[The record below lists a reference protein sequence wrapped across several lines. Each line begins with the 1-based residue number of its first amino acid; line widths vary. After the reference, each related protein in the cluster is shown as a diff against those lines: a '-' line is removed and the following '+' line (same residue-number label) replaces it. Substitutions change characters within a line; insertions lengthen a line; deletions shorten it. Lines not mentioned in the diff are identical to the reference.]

1 MQLDEMFVEGK
12 RCPIGIDVTRP
23 AFGWS
28 YKSSPTRSQ
37 MQTAYRITV
46 STAEE
51 NVQHIVWDSGKIAS
65 RKNVH
70 ILYEGPPLQSRIR
83 YYWKLQ
89 FWNQDDQMEESP
101 ASFWE
106 MGLIHESDWAARW
119 IGEPDGESLE
129 RMALPLFRYEFKLVK
144 KVKRARAYICGLGQY
159 ELRLNGNKVSDHV
172 LTPGWTNFDNTCLYN
187 VYDVTDEMNTGAN
200 VVGVMLGNGFFNV
213 TGGRYTKFKR
223 SFGTP
228 KCLVQLEI
236 IYTDGTTVA
245 IASNQDWR
253 IAEGPITFSCIYG
266 GEDYDARRNQSGW
279 DLSSY
284 TESDDWRYAA
294 EVISPLGKLK
304 SEALSPMKVMQ
315 SFKPLRITQPSPGVY
330 VADFGQNFAGWVE
343 ISISGQKDSKITLSP
358 AELLKED
365 GTANQKW
372 TGSPY
377 RFSYILNGE
386 GEEIWAP
393 RFSYYGFRYVQIEGA
408 IPVDS
413 STPLA
418 EIPSL
423 IRLEGQ
429 MIYPDTR
436 LSGHFECSD
445 VMLNQTH
452 EMINQAILSNM
463 KSLFTDCPHRE
474 KLGWLEQIH
483 LMGPSV
489 AFNYQV
495 EALLT
500 KVMEDIRDAQLPNGM
515 VPTTAPEYVV
525 FSDKWR
531 CFRDAVSWGGAYVL
545 TGWNLF
551 RLYGNTRILT
561 EHYDGMKAYIDYVTE
576 SSDHLIVHQG
586 LGDWYDVGENG
597 PGFAQNTPVPHTET
611 AMYYH
616 IVDVFV
622 QIANLLNNKQDVINY
637 MNLRDKIKSAFNNS
651 FYNRETSR
659 YATGSQTSNA
669 MPLSLG
675 LVDDPFKET
684 VLSHLI
690 EDIRLQGYH
699 TTAGD
704 VGHRYVLLALALNGR
719 SDIIYEM
726 TRQTDHPSYGYQI
739 AHGATTLT
747 EAWDGPTVGK
757 SQNHF
762 MLGHLEEW
770 LYAGLAGIDYRYDPD
785 FQSFKLTIKPSLP
798 GGLEEVKVE
807 HRLPVG
813 SMGVE
818 WKRYNQYQ
826 LTLNVSIP
834 ANCTADV
841 YIPALAMDRITESGS
856 RIEAPSSI
864 EIIGYE
870 AGYAVLRVTSGHY
883 QFVSEV
889 ADLPFEQN

>member
-28 YKSSPTRSQ
+28 YKSSLTRSQ

-46 STAEE
+46 STSEE
-51 NVQHIVWDSGKIAS
+51 NVQHIVWDSGKIVS

-70 ILYEGPPLQSRIR
+70 VLYEGPPLQSRIR

-89 FWNQDDQMEESP
+89 FWNQDDQMVESP
-101 ASFWE
+101 ASYWE
-106 MGLIHESDWAARW
+106 MGLLHESDWAARW
-119 IGEPDGESLE
+119 IGEPDGESFE
-129 RMALPLFRYEFKLVK
+129 RKALPLFRYEFKLMK
-144 KVKRARAYICGLGQY
+144 RVKRSRAYICGLGQY

-172 LTPGWTNFDNTCLYN
+172 LTPGWTNFNKTCLYN
-187 VYDVTDEMNTGAN
+187 VYDVTDEMKTGDN
-200 VVGVMLGNGFFNV
+200 VVGLMLGNGFFNV

-228 KCLVQLEI
+228 TCLVQLEI
-236 IYTDGTTVA
+236 TYTDGTTVT

-266 GEDYDARRNQSGW
+266 GEDYDARRNQLSW
-279 DLSSY
+279 DLPGY

-294 EVISPLGKLK
+294 EVVPPLGKLK

-315 SFKPLRITQPSPGVY
+315 TFKPLSITQPSPGVL
-330 VADFGQNFAGWVE
+330 VADFGQNFAGWIEV
-343 ISISGQKDSKITLSP
+343 SVMGQEGSRITLSP

-377 RFSYILNGE
+377 RFSYILNGD
-386 GEEIWAP
+386 GEEIWSP

-413 STPLA
+413 STPLT

-423 IRLEGQ
+423 LRLEGQ

-445 VMLNQTH
+445 VMLNRTH

-500 KVMEDIRDAQLPNGM
+500 KVMEDISDAQLPNGM

-531 CFRDAVSWGGAYVL
+531 CFRDSVSWGGAYVL
-545 TGWNLF
+545 TGWNLY

-576 SSDHLIVHQG
+576 NSDHLIVLQG

-616 IVDVFV
+616 LVDVFV
-622 QIANLLNNKQDVINY
+622 QIANLLNNKQDAINY
-637 MNLRDKIKSAFNNS
+637 AILRDKIKSAFNDA
-651 FYNRETSR
+651 FFNRETSR
-659 YATGSQTSNA
+659 YATGSQASNA

-675 LVDDPFKET
+675 LVDDHFKET

-690 EDIRLQGYH
+690 EDIRLHGYH

-770 LYAGLAGIDYRYDPD
+770 LYAGLAGIDYRYDPE
-785 FQSFKLTIKPSLP
+785 FQSFKLTIKPSIP
-798 GGLEEVKVE
+798 GGLQEVKAQ

-818 WKRYNQYQ
+818 WKRNNQTQ

-841 YIPALAMDRITESGS
+841 YVPALTMDRMTENGAM
-856 RIEAPSSI
+856 IEAASGI

-870 AGYAVLRVTSGHY
+870 AGYAILRVTSGHY

-889 ADLPFEQN
+889 ADLPLERN